1 MTKNTHRTY
10 CRFCVALCGLEVT
23 VDNAEVIAVR
33 GDPQHAGSNGY
44 TCFKGRNLGSWHH
57 HPQRLHKPQIRS
69 ATGLQ
74 DVSWTDCIN
83 DLGTKISEAIAIS
96 GPDAVGVYL
105 ATASAFD
112 ASGRWASERL
122 TKAINSRSKYTST
135 SIDTPCKPLVSTLM
149 SGFPGLVPM
158 IDEKDVTLSIFVG
171 CNPVVSHGH
180 LNSFSNPIVRLK
192 ALATNPRE
200 MWVIDPRETESSRIS
215 TRHLAPRSGTDFALF
230 AAVIRYM
237 LKTNQGLDAEYIERH
252 THLSDMQTLA
262 AAVEPWTFEL
272 AQEISGCPQS
282 AIQSLA
288 ETIIR
293 HRRLAIQ
300 TGTGSTMS
308 PSANITEW
316 LIWVLHVLT
325 GSYDQPGGMWFQPG
339 VLRQLQE
346 RVAPNHATP
355 SSKPGPKSR
364 PELRIWT
371 DEYPCS
377 AMIDEIESGNL
388 RVLIVFGGNPINS
401 FPDANATHAAFKKLD
416 ALAVLDV
423 VSTDTTEIATHIM
436 PTKGQLERADI
447 PFFVDQFN
455 SDMSTQFTDA
465 VVEPT
470 PDMRSMWWITEQIAI
485 SCGTSIL
492 PTTLSSESS
501 DKDVLAHI
509 AHRSAVDFDQ
519 LQSERYMTVAR
530 PFGWVVNKL
539 LPEGKW
545 RICPEQISD
554 QLINYPTSTA
564 TSNPQYPFRLISQ
577 RQPKHLNSQHMLP
590 LDAPNMDKPGLLI
603 HSETATNLQ
612 LAEGDSVLISS
623 PVGSLQAKI
632 IYQNT
637 LRPECVVFPHGW
649 NTPSVSHL
657 TSYKKVDPLTG
668 MVIQT
673 SIPVSLTKVSC

>member
-1 MTKNTHRTY
+1 M
-10 CRFCVALCGLEVT
+10 
-23 VDNAEVIAVR
+23 R
-33 GDPQHAGSNGY
+33 GDSQHAGSNGY
-44 TCFKGRNLGSWHH
+44 TCSKGRNLGHWHH
-57 HPQRLHKPQIRS
+57 HPQRLHTPQLRS
-69 ATGLQ
+69 AMGLH
-74 DVSWTDCIN
+74 DVSWTDCIS

-112 ASGRWASERL
+112 AAGRWAGERL

-158 IDEKDVTLSIFVG
+158 IDEKDVSLSIFVG

-192 ALATNPRE
+192 ALARNPRE
-200 MWVIDPRETESSRIS
+200 MWVIDPRETESSRIAS
-215 TRHLAPRSGTDFALF
+215 RHLAPRSGTDFALF
-230 AAVIRYM
+230 AAIIRYM
-237 LKTNQGLDAEYIERH
+237 LKTDQGLDAEYIERH
-252 THLSDMQTLA
+252 THSSDMQSLA
-262 AAVEPWTFEL
+262 TAIEPWTFKL
-272 AQEISGCPQS
+272 AQEITGCSQS
-282 AIQSLA
+282 AIQDLA
-288 ETIIR
+288 ETII
-293 HRRLAIQ
+293 Q
-300 TGTGSTMS
+300 TGTGATMS
-308 PSANITEW
+308 PTANITEW

-346 RVAPNHATP
+346 RVPPNHATP
-355 SSKPGPKSR
+355 MSKPGPKSR
-364 PELRIWT
+364 PRLRVWT

-377 AMIDEIESGNL
+377 AMIDEIETGNL
-388 RVLIVFGGNPINS
+388 RVLIVFGGNPITS
-401 FPDANATHAAFKKLD
+401 FPDTKATQAAFKKLE

-423 VSTDTTEIATHIM
+423 VSTDTTAIATHIM

-455 SDMSTQFTDA
+455 ADMSTQYTDA
-465 VVEPT
+465 VVAPT
-470 PDMRSMWWITEQIAI
+470 PDMRSMWWIAEQIAI

-492 PTTLSSESS
+492 PTQLSLSSS
-501 DKDVLAHI
+501 DKDILAYI
-509 AHRSAVDFDQ
+509 AHRSAVNFDQ
-519 LQSERYMTVAR
+519 LKSERYMTVAR
-530 PFGWVVNKL
+530 PFGWVINKL

-545 RICPEQISD
+545 RIYPEPIAD
-554 QLINYPTSTA
+554 QLINYLTSTA
-564 TSNPQYPFRLISQ
+564 TLNPQYPFRLISQ
-577 RQPKHLNSQHMLP
+577 RQPRHLNSQHMLP

-603 HSETATNLQ
+603 HSDTAANLK

-623 PVGSLQAKI
+623 PVGSLHARV

-649 NTPSVSHL
+649 NAPNVSHL
-657 TSYKKVDPLTG
+657 TSYREVDPLTG

-673 SIPVSLTKVSC
+673 SIPVSLSKVSC

>member
-1 MTKNTHRTY
+1 
-10 CRFCVALCGLEVT
+10 
-23 VDNAEVIAVR
+23 
-33 GDPQHAGSNGY
+33 
-44 TCFKGRNLGSWHH
+44 
-57 HPQRLHKPQIRS
+57 
-69 ATGLQ
+69 
-74 DVSWTDCIN
+74 
-83 DLGTKISEAIAIS
+83 
-96 GPDAVGVYL
+96 
-105 ATASAFD
+105 
-112 ASGRWASERL
+112 
-122 TKAINSRSKYTST
+122 
-135 SIDTPCKPLVSTLM
+135 
-149 SGFPGLVPM
+149 
-158 IDEKDVTLSIFVG
+158 
-171 CNPVVSHGH
+171 
-180 LNSFSNPIVRLK
+180 
-192 ALATNPRE
+192 
-200 MWVIDPRETESSRIS
+200 
-215 TRHLAPRSGTDFALF
+215 
-230 AAVIRYM
+230 
-237 LKTNQGLDAEYIERH
+237 
-252 THLSDMQTLA
+252 
-262 AAVEPWTFEL
+262 
-272 AQEISGCPQS
+272 
-282 AIQSLA
+282 
-288 ETIIR
+288 
-293 HRRLAIQ
+293 
-300 TGTGSTMS
+300 
-308 PSANITEW
+308 
-316 LIWVLHVLT
+316 
-325 GSYDQPGGMWFQPG
+325 
-339 VLRQLQE
+339 
-346 RVAPNHATP
+346 
-355 SSKPGPKSR
+355 
-364 PELRIWT
+364 
-371 DEYPCS
+371 
-377 AMIDEIESGNL
+377 MIDEIESGNL

-401 FPDANATHAAFKKLD
+401 FPNTNATQAAFKKLD

-657 TSYKKVDPLTG
+657 TSYKEVDPLTG